1 MNSENLKFLN
11 ERLKYLG
18 FKENT
23 LLNQQLK
30 ERIVEELPAF
40 ELYTDEYFDHFT
52 RLEAKLFFYKID
64 KKEIYVF
71 DKYEATLYYDRD
83 PGKEKKQTFR
93 IIRGKG
99 VTLKQ
104 AFNLL
109 QGRSAY
115 IDHVDFYEVAYE
127 TWANLDFEERDA
139 WGNFKLIEYR
149 HGFDLEKVLEMYPIR
164 ELQTKETKE
173 SLIAALQR
181 GNLHQVTFDQKAK
194 PEVKLITADPGGKTI
209 KIYNPASGAGKKKEI
224 DGKLFAA
231 KNIAPAAS
239 DPVNEEEEGEEDPV
253 SAEETVTAKPGT
265 RKAMQK

>member
-1 MNSENLKFLN
+1 MNLDNLKFLN

-30 ERIVEELPAF
+30 ERIMEELPAF
-40 ELYTDEYFDHFT
+40 ELYTDEYFDHVT

-64 KKEIYVF
+64 KKEVYVF
-71 DKYEATLYYDRD
+71 DKYEATLYYEQD
-83 PGKEKKQTFR
+83 PGKEKKQAFR

-149 HGFDLEKVLEMYPIR
+149 HGYDLEKVLEMYPIR
-164 ELQTKETKE
+164 ELQTKETKK
-173 SLIAALQR
+173 SLIDALQR
-181 GNLHQVTFDQKAK
+181 GNLHQVTFDQKA
-194 PEVKLITADPGGKTI
+194 
-209 KIYNPASGAGKKKEI
+209 SGAGKKKEI
-224 DGKLFAA
+224 DGKLLAA

-239 DPVNEEEEGEEDPV
+239 DPVNEEDESEEDPV

>member
-1 MNSENLKFLN
+1 MNMENLKFLN

-30 ERIVEELPAF
+30 ERILEEMPAF

-52 RLEAKLFFYKID
+52 RLEAKLFFYKMD
-64 KKEIYVF
+64 KREVYIF
-71 DKYEATLYYDRD
+71 DKYEATLYYEQDAS
-83 PGKEKKQTFR
+83 KEKKQSFR

-139 WGNFKLIEYR
+139 WGNFKLMEYR
-149 HGFDLEKVLEMYPIR
+149 HGYDLEKVLEMYPIR
-164 ELQTKETKE
+164 ELQKKETRDL
-173 SLIAALQR
+173 LIAALQR

-194 PEVKLITADPGGKTI
+194 PELKLITADPSGKTI
-209 KIYNPASGAGKKKEI
+209 RIYNPASGAGKKKET
-224 DGKLFAA
+224 DSKLLAA
-231 KNIAPAAS
+231 KDIASAEP
-239 DPVNEEEEGEEDPV
+239 DPVNEEEEEEDPV
-253 SAEETVTAKPGT
+253 SAEETVMAKPGR